1 MARAL
6 DITAQTTE
14 AENRVRAAGQRPTRA
29 RLQIL
34 QALLDLAQPVSHT
47 EIQEHI
53 QSRWAENIDRVT
65 LYRGLEWLVQHQLS
79 HRITADDRVWRFS
92 AINPEHPSHPHFHCV
107 RCGQVLCLPE
117 SQLPAP
123 QLPAEYRVKEVEV
136 VVNGICPHC
145 QRSAP
150 EWPGHHPSGD

>member
-1 MARAL
+1 MDQQSAVAER
-6 DITAQTTE
+6 TSE
-14 AENRVRAAGQRPTRA
+14 AERRIRAAGQRPTKA

-34 QALLDLAQPVSHT
+34 QALLDLAQPVSHG

-53 QSRWAENIDRVT
+53 LEHWKEAMDRVT
-65 LYRGLEWLVQHQLS
+65 LYRGLDWLVQHQLT

-92 AINPEHPSHPHFHCV
+92 AINLEHPSHPHFHCL

-117 SQLPAP
+117 SQLPQP
-123 QLPAEYRVKEVEV
+123 ILPDDYRVEEIEM

-145 QRSAP
+145 QKSV
-150 EWPGHHPSGD
+150 ESGDKKRG